1 MAMTMPTM
9 TMADVTVA
17 IAASLAGGGV
27 CVAAG
32 LLHTPPAP
40 APAPAHA
47 LVPVPAAATADRA
60 PSLEPKQ
67 LLAWQALFDMMKMK
81 RTTTP
86 SSSSTAGH
94 VDTAA
99 GGGGCEGTCTS
110 RDDPCSC
117 SDLTYV
123 RCSDDGTA
131 LIYLDI
137 GECHVTGKQQ
147 HTKVATLKH
156 TRNDAERKIETK
168 QMSVCTVRVP
178 AVDY

>member
-1 MAMTMPTM
+1 MIMAMT

-40 APAPAHA
+40 APAHA
-47 LVPVPAAATADRA
+47 LVPVPPAAALDGA

-67 LLAWQALFDMMKMK
+67 LLAWQALFDMMKRK

-94 VDTAA
+94 LVTAA

-117 SDLTYV
+117 SDMTYV

-147 HTKVATLKH
+147 HTKVATLTH

>member
-1 MAMTMPTM
+1 MSTSFA
-9 TMADVTVA
+9 
-17 IAASLAGGGV
+17 
-27 CVAAG
+27 VAAAACTCG
-32 LLHTPPAP
+32 RGRCAQRRRARTLQSPIPD
-40 APAPAHA
+40 A
-47 LVPVPAAATADRA
+47 LVPAPATADRA

-67 LLAWQALFDMMKMK
+67 LLAWQALFDMMKRK

-99 GGGGCEGTCTS
+99 AGGGCEGTCTS

-117 SDLTYV
+117 SDMTYV

-147 HTKVATLKH
+147 HTKLK
-156 TRNDAERKIETK
+156 K
-168 QMSVCTVRVP
+168 
-178 AVDY
+178 

>member
-1 MAMTMPTM
+1 MAMT

-27 CVAAG
+27 CVAAD
-32 LLHTPPAP
+32 LLHPPPAP
-40 APAPAHA
+40 APAPAPA
-47 LVPVPAAATADRA
+47 LVPVPPPTPTPAAAADGA

-67 LLAWQALFDMMKMK
+67 LLAWQALFDMMKRK

-94 VDTAA
+94 VDTAAA

-117 SDLTYV
+117 SDMTYV

-147 HTKVATLKH
+147 HTKVAT
-156 TRNDAERKIETK
+156 
-168 QMSVCTVRVP
+168 VRQTHM
-178 AVDY
+178 

>member
-1 MAMTMPTM
+1 MTMTM

-32 LLHTPPAP
+32 LLHTPPAH
-40 APAPAHA
+40 APAHA

-67 LLAWQALFDMMKMK
+67 LLAWQALFDMMKRK

-94 VDTAA
+94 VDTAAA

-117 SDLTYV
+117 SDLMYV
-123 RCSDDGTA
+123 WCSDDGTA
-131 LIYLDI
+131 LTYLDI
-137 GECHVTGKQQ
+137 GLCHVTGKQQ

-168 QMSVCTVRVP
+168 QMSVCTVRVH

>member
-1 MAMTMPTM
+1 MAMTMPTMTM

-27 CVAAG
+27 CVAAD
-32 LLHTPPAP
+32 LFHPPP
-40 APAPAHA
+40 VPTHA
-47 LVPVPAAATADRA
+47 LVPVPAAAADGA

-67 LLAWQALFDMMKMK
+67 LLAWQALFDMMKRK

-94 VDTAA
+94 VDTAAA

-117 SDLTYV
+117 SDMTYV

-137 GECHVTGKQQ
+137 GKCHVTGKQQ
-147 HTKVATLKH
+147 HTKVATPNAHVMTLK
-156 TRNDAERKIETK
+156 EK
-168 QMSVCTVRVP
+168 
-178 AVDY
+178 

>member
-1 MAMTMPTM
+1 MGSHRLTLITISSLTTGTMAM

-17 IAASLAGGGV
+17 IAASLASGGV
-27 CVAAG
+27 CVAAD
-32 LLHTPPAP
+32 LFQPPPAP
-40 APAPAHA
+40 VHAPT
-47 LVPVPAAATADRA
+47 LVPVPPPPAAAVVAAADRA

-86 SSSSTAGH
+86 SSSTAGH

-99 GGGGCEGTCTS
+99 ANGGGDGGGGCEGIWLS

-117 SDLTYV
+117 SDLWYV

-131 LIYLDI
+131 LTYLDI
-137 GECHVTGKQQ
+137 GQCHVTGKQQ
-147 HTKVATLKH
+147 HTKVAT
-156 TRNDAERKIETK
+156 
-168 QMSVCTVRVP
+168 VRQTHM
-178 AVDY
+178 

>member
-1 MAMTMPTM
+1 MFTY
-9 TMADVTVA
+9 V
-17 IAASLAGGGV
+17 
-27 CVAAG
+27 
-32 LLHTPPAP
+32 PPAT
-40 APAPAHA
+40 
-47 LVPVPAAATADRA
+47 TADRA

-67 LLAWQALFDMMKMK
+67 LLAWQALFDMMKRK

-117 SDLTYV
+117 SDMTYV
-123 RCSDDGTA
+123 RCSADGTA

-137 GECHVTGKQQ
+137 GLCHVTGKQQ
-147 HTKVATLKH
+147 HTKVATPNAHVMTLK
-156 TRNDAERKIETK
+156 EKWK
-168 QMSVCTVRVP
+168 QSKCLSVLYVFLL
-178 AVDY
+178 

>member
-1 MAMTMPTM
+1 MAITAMTM

-32 LLHTPPAP
+32 ILHTPP

-47 LVPVPAAATADRA
+47 LVPVPPAAAADGA

-67 LLAWQALFDMMKMK
+67 LLAWQALFDMMKRK

-86 SSSSTAGH
+86 SSSTAGH
-94 VDTAA
+94 VDTAAA

-117 SDLTYV
+117 SDLTFV

-156 TRNDAERKIETK
+156 TRNDDERKIETK
-168 QMSVCTVRVP
+168 QIAWSIFPTPQV
-178 AVDY
+178 

>member
-17 IAASLAGGGV
+17 IAASLAGGDP
-27 CVAAG
+27 
-32 LLHTPPAP
+32 PPAP
-40 APAPAHA
+40 APAPAHT
-47 LVPVPAAATADRA
+47 LVPVPPAATTADRA

-67 LLAWQALFDMMKMK
+67 LLAWQALFDMMKRK

-94 VDTAA
+94 VDTAAA

-147 HTKVATLKH
+147 HTKVATPNTHVMTLK
-156 TRNDAERKIETK
+156 EK
-168 QMSVCTVRVP
+168 
-178 AVDY
+178 

>member
-1 MAMTMPTM
+1 MIMAMTM
-9 TMADVTVA
+9 AYVTVA

-32 LLHTPPAP
+32 PLHTPPAP
-40 APAPAHA
+40 APVSA
-47 LVPVPAAATADRA
+47 LVPVPAAAAAAATDRA

-67 LLAWQALFDMMKMK
+67 LLAWQALFDMMKRK

-99 GGGGCEGTCTS
+99 AGGGCEGTCTS

-117 SDLTYV
+117 SDMTYV

-147 HTKVATLKH
+147 HTKVATPNAHVMTLK
-156 TRNDAERKIETK
+156 EK
-168 QMSVCTVRVP
+168 
-178 AVDY
+178 

>member
-27 CVAAG
+27 CVAAD
-32 LLHTPPAP
+32 LFHSPP

-47 LVPVPAAATADRA
+47 LVPVPPPPPAVDRV

-67 LLAWQALFDMMKMK
+67 LLAWQALFDMMKRK

-94 VDTAA
+94 VDTAAA

-117 SDLTYV
+117 SDMTYV

-137 GECHVTGKQQ
+137 GACHLTGKQQ
-147 HTKVATLKH
+147 HTKVATPNAHVMTLK
-156 TRNDAERKIETK
+156 EK
-168 QMSVCTVRVP
+168 
-178 AVDY
+178 

>member
-1 MAMTMPTM
+1 MAMTMPMTM

-32 LLHTPPAP
+32 LLHPPP
-40 APAPAHA
+40 TPAPAHA
-47 LVPVPAAATADRA
+47 LVPPPPPPPPPAAADRA

-67 LLAWQALFDMMKMK
+67 LLAWQALFDMMKRK

-117 SDLTYV
+117 SSMAYV

-147 HTKVATLKH
+147 HTKVATPNAHVMTLK
-156 TRNDAERKIETK
+156 EK
-168 QMSVCTVRVP
+168 
-178 AVDY
+178 

>member
-1 MAMTMPTM
+1 MTMPTM

-27 CVAAG
+27 CVAAV
-32 LLHTPPAP
+32 LLHPPPAP
-40 APAPAHA
+40 APVYT
-47 LVPVPAAATADRA
+47 LVPVPAADRA

-67 LLAWQALFDMMKMK
+67 LLAWQALFDMMKRK

-86 SSSSTAGH
+86 SSSTAGH

-99 GGGGCEGTCTS
+99 AAGGGCEGTCTS

-117 SDLTYV
+117 SDMTYV

-131 LIYLDI
+131 LIYLNI

-156 TRNDAERKIETK
+156 TCNDAERKIETK
-168 QMSVCTVRVP
+168 QISVCTVRV
-178 AVDY
+178 DY

>member
-1 MAMTMPTM
+1 MAMT

-27 CVAAG
+27 CVAAV
-32 LLHTPPAP
+32 LLHPPPAP
-40 APAPAHA
+40 APVYT
-47 LVPVPAAATADRA
+47 LVPVPPATTADRA

-67 LLAWQALFDMMKMK
+67 LLAWQALFDMMKRK

-94 VDTAA
+94 VDTAAA

-117 SDLTYV
+117 SDMTYV

-147 HTKVATLKH
+147 HTKVAT
-156 TRNDAERKIETK
+156 
-168 QMSVCTVRVP
+168 VRQTHM
-178 AVDY
+178 

>member
-1 MAMTMPTM
+1 MK
-9 TMADVTVA
+9 
-17 IAASLAGGGV
+17 LG
-27 CVAAG
+27 
-32 LLHTPPAP
+32 
-40 APAPAHA
+40 
-47 LVPVPAAATADRA
+47 
-60 PSLEPKQ
+60 PKQ
-67 LLAWQALFDMMKMK
+67 LAAWQALFDMMKRK

-94 VDTAA
+94 VDTAAA

-117 SDLTYV
+117 SNMTYV